1 MLAAIGRFK
10 LSIRFEC
17 GMITLCPI
25 FENSAGSPVAS
36 LPKINEK
43 RPFGRTSCKLHFASS
58 INGYNSLSPYTFW
71 YSSNESKYTKSVEN
85 IAPIDALTTFG
96 SNASTAGRIIA
107 IWFIPKPNA
116 LRMIVPMLPALDG
129 LTRTIWF
136 LCVESF
142 DVNLWN
148 SPIT

>member
-1 MLAAIGRFK
+1 MSLKLALLHCKFMIYQTCQISNIVFLVASYIAMLAAIGRFK

-96 SNASTAGRIIA
+96 SNASTAG
-107 IWFIPKPNA
+107 
-116 LRMIVPMLPALDG
+116 G
-129 LTRTIWF
+129 
-136 LCVESF
+136 
-142 DVNLWN
+142 
-148 SPIT
+148 